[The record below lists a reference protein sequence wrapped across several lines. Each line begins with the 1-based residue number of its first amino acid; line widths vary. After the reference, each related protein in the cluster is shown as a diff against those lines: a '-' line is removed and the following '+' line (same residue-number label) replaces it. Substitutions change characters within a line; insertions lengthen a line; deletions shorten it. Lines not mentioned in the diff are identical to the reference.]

1 MKNKLLKD
9 KADKSLAVKLGI
21 GAGCVL
27 LIAAAGW
34 YGWKTYYYTDHLFEN
49 TKINQLDCS
58 NLIVKEAETFIKNK
72 VEDYT
77 LQMEFRKDRTES
89 ISGKSIDYK
98 YVSDGSVE
106 KILE

>member
-1 MKNKLLKD
+1 MKNKFLKD

-58 NLIVKEAETFIKNK
+58 NLTVQEAETFIKIRWKITLFRWNFERIGRK
-72 VEDYT
+72 VFQERV
-77 LQMEFRKDRTES
+77 LI
-89 ISGKSIDYK
+89 ISM
-98 YVSDGSVE
+98 
-106 KILE
+106 